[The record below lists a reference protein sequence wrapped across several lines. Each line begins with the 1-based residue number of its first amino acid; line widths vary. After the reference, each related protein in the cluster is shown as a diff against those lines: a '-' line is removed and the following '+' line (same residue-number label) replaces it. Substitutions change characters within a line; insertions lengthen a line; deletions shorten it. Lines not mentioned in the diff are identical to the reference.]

1 MFFYKVNCNVKPLF
15 ADSEKNVEAI
25 EKKTYKT
32 LKPKTKRAASGITKK
47 ECIFVAEIAYD
58 SSLTLCIIS
67 LEPVTDAC
75 KSAAAF
81 LKSARI
87 ELLSAESSEIT
98 FSEFDNFLDTAED
111 NRYAPR
117 SYVIYDKFGIPHE
130 DIYPIRFGENT
141 VAPGTEDELKKS
153 AGGLFV
159 STDLVPEI
167 DRVFKGKKQ
176 PKAKGHPV
184 HYIMLSE
191 NTAARREG
199 TRCLIKSLYSAGRI
213 KSCRYSFYDVNLRDR
228 HTYSVIENIYKI
240 SAGGTAVI
248 RINASNDSDSDDFA
262 AKNIFAQKMSEMM
275 AEYKDSVLTILCLPL
290 GETKFK
296 ECITDMLD
304 NIAIVE
310 ISEDKADCSRSREY
324 LKSKAHE
331 AGIRV
336 DKKLYAKITDES
348 VLTVTELDVI
358 FSEWHADKLLNAVY
372 PQYAE
377 TKIARKKLAGKKPVG
392 YAAKTLDEMTGL
404 SAAKKVM
411 ADAVNYYK
419 MQKLFKSRGLNSG
432 RPSMHMVFT
441 GNPGTAKTTVARLFA
456 QIMRENGI
464 LSSGHLVEVGRNDLV
479 GQFVGWT
486 APTIVKKFKQAKGG
500 VLFIDEAYS
509 LVDDRSG
516 SFGDEAINTIVQ
528 QMENMRDDLIVIF
541 AGYPDQMEH
550 FLDKN
555 PGLRSRI
562 AFHVPFEDYTTV
574 ELCEIAKY
582 ICKNDDY
589 TLTDGALKKL
599 ALLFDSARTSPDFG
613 NGRFV
618 RNALE
623 KARMAQASR
632 LLGSDTG
639 SLTNADLLT
648 ICEQDIEEA
657 PVKSAEAIPFRMG
670 FAG

>member
-1 MFFYKVNCNVKPLF
+1 MYFYKVNCNVKPLF
-15 ADSEKNVEAI
+15 AAVEKNVEAI
-25 EKKTYKT
+25 EKKAYKT
-32 LKPKTKRAASGITKK
+32 LKHKTRRMLSGITKK

-117 SYVIYDKFGIPHE
+117 SYVIYDKFGISHE

-153 AGGLFV
+153 AESLFV
-159 STDLVPEI
+159 SKDLVPEI
-167 DRVFKGKKQ
+167 DRVFIGKKQ
-176 PKAKGHPV
+176 QKAKGHPV

-199 TRCLIKSLYSAGRI
+199 TRCLIRALYSAGRI
-213 KSCRYSFYDVNLRDR
+213 KSCRYSFFDVDLQDR
-228 HTYSVIENIYKI
+228 NSFSVIKNIYKI

-248 RINASNDSDSDDFA
+248 RINSSNDSGSDNLA
-262 AKNIFAQKMSEMM
+262 ARNVFAQKMSEMIT
-275 AEYKDSVLTILCLPL
+275 EYKDSVLTILCLPL
-290 GETKFK
+290 GETKLK

-310 ISEDKADCSRSREY
+310 LCEDKADCRRAREY

-331 AGIRV
+331 AGIRT

-348 VLTVTELDVI
+348 VLTVSELDVI
-358 FSEWHADKLLNAVY
+358 FSEWHAHKLLNAVY

-377 TKIARKKLAGKKPVG
+377 TKIARKKLAEKKPAG

-404 SAAKKVM
+404 SAAKKVIN
-411 ADAVNYYK
+411 DAVNYNK
-419 MQKLFKSRGLNSG
+419 MQKLLKSRGIGSD

-441 GNPGTAKTTVARLFA
+441 GSPGTAKTTVARLFA

-464 LSSGHLVEVGRNDLV
+464 LSSGHLIEVGRNDLV

-541 AGYPDQMEH
+541 AGYPEPMEG
-550 FLDKN
+550 FLNKN

-562 AFHVPFEDYTTV
+562 AFHVPFEDYTTG
-574 ELCEIAKY
+574 ELCEIARY
-582 ICKNDDY
+582 ISKNDNY
-589 TLTDGALKKL
+589 TLTDGALNKL
-599 ALLFDSARTSPDFG
+599 ALLFDSAKKSPDFG

-623 KARMAQASR
+623 KARMAQAGR
-632 LLGSDTG
+632 LLGSDID

-648 ICEQDIEEA
+648 ICEEDIETLPA
-657 PVKSAEAIPFRMG
+657 KSAEAIPFRLG